1 MQLIIAEHAGY
12 CMGVRL
18 AVSKALSV
26 AEKAKSQGLKCVSLG
41 NLINNPLAVESFKN
55 KGLIPVH
62 SVDEAKDA
70 VLVIRSHGVTEEAI
84 RKAKSTARLVKDCT
98 CPFVKR
104 LHESVLSYSL
114 NGKPVIIIGDKNHPE
129 IIGTAGWCRGDTYII
144 SSAQEIDSLPSALDD
159 ALVVAQTTFK
169 ETAFEEII
177 KALKKRFPNVKSMNT
192 ICSATKKR
200 QQEAKE
206 IASSA
211 DCMVVV
217 GSKSSSNTRK
227 LYETC
232 LAYCP
237 ESYLVERAAELP
249 SHLLQPDR
257 DIKIGITAG
266 ASTPEWLLKEV
277 VDIMNDNERI
287 DQVQNGQPETSETT
301 QQAVVSDPHEQ
312 PAVNMTQDEEDKT
325 VQVEQITGESNE
337 ADDTSEPTQE
347 AASEPEAVEEAAENG
362 ADAPEEPAE
371 EQKDQAS
378 KEAKEETPAT
388 PKTLLQEAVDN
399 FAKIRHGQEVEGK
412 VVQITDDEVCVN
424 IGYKSD
430 GIMAK
435 SDLIDEDVK
444 IGDTIE
450 VEIVKVNDG
459 EGNVIVSQR
468 NILRRRKWNEIV
480 EKFEKGETV
489 EGHVQR
495 IVKGGLLGN
504 IDGFRTFIPASH
516 VARHFVDDLNPFVG
530 KDVQLKILEL
540 DNKKRHIVASRKQQL
555 IEECDKAKE
564 EAWSKLK
571 VGNVVKGIVRRFA
584 KFGAFVDL
592 GGVDGL
598 IHISDLSWVRGVKP
612 EDVLKPNT
620 EIDVLILG
628 LDRER
633 ERIQL
638 GLKQLQPK
646 PWDNIEEKYPVGSII
661 TRKVVRICPFGAFVE
676 LEPGVDGL
684 THISQIS
691 TQRVENIEDVLS
703 PGQEV
708 NVKILS
714 VDPEAKR
721 ISLSIRQA
729 LEEQA
734 FEDDND
740 DIPGLDLTEDE
751 LPYEST
757 MATAFKEALSEKGET
772 PEPASEEQE
781 EKPAEDEQP
790 AEEPAEEQPV
800 QEGEPAEESEENN

>member
-1 MQLIIAEHAGY
+1 MQLIIAKHAGY

-26 AEKAKSQGLKCVSLG
+26 AEKAQAQGLKCVSLG
-41 NLINNPLAVESFKN
+41 NLINNPIAVESFKK
-55 KGLIPVH
+55 KGLVPIH
-62 SVDEAKDA
+62 SADEAKDA
-70 VLVIRSHGVTEEAI
+70 VLVIRSHGVSERVMQEA
-84 RKAKSTARLVKDCT
+84 ASTAKLVQDCT

-104 LHESVLSYSL
+104 LHESVLNYSL
-114 NGKPVIIIGDKNHPE
+114 SGKPVIIIGDKNHPE

-144 SSAQEIDSLPSALDD
+144 SSAEEISSLPPTLDE
-159 ALVVAQTTFK
+159 ALVVAQTTFP
-169 ETAFEEII
+169 EHAFEEI
-177 KALKKRFPNVKSMNT
+177 AAGLKKRFPHVRSMNT
-192 ICSATKKR
+192 ICSATKRR

-206 IASSA
+206 IASYA

-217 GSKSSSNTRK
+217 GSKSSSNTLK

-232 LAYCP
+232 LAHCS

-287 DQVQNGQPETSETT
+287 DQVENGQPETSETT
-301 QQAVVSDPHEQ
+301 QEAVVSDPHEQ
-312 PAVNMTQDEEDKT
+312 PAVPVAQQDNSAEDKT
-325 VQVEQITGESNE
+325 VQVEQITGDPHE
-337 ADDTSEPTQE
+337 ADDQSEPTQE
-347 AASEPEAVEEAAENG
+347 AASEPEAAEEAAEEG
-362 ADAPEEPAE
+362 ANAPQEPAE
-371 EQKDQAS
+371 EEKDAATG
-378 KEAKEETPAT
+378 EAKEETPST

-399 FAKIRHGQEVEGK
+399 FAKIRQGQEVEGK

-424 IGYKSD
+424 IGFKSD

-435 SDLIDEDVK
+435 SDLIDENVK

-489 EGHVQR
+489 EGQVQR
-495 IVKGGLLGN
+495 IVKGGLLATV
-504 IDGFRTFIPASH
+504 DGFRTFIPASH
-516 VARHFVDDLNPFVG
+516 VARHFVEDLNSFVG
-530 KDVQLKILEL
+530 KTVQLKILEL

-555 IEECDKAKE
+555 IEEHDKAKE

-571 VGNVVKGIVRRFA
+571 VGEVTKGIVRRFA

-638 GLKQLQPK
+638 GYKQLQPK

-691 TQRVENIEDVLS
+691 TQRVENIESVLS

-708 NVKILS
+708 TVKILS

-729 LEEQA
+729 LEEKA
-734 FEDDND
+734 FEDND

-757 MATAFKEALSEKGET
+757 MATAFKEALGEKEGANEPEEAESSES
-772 PEPASEEQE
+772 SEQPEQE
-781 EKPAEDEQP
+781 NESATDDS
-790 AEEPAEEQPV
+790 
-800 QEGEPAEESEENN
+800 SEENN